1 MLLEAARVTRAF
13 GGDWLRR
20 TRTVAVDDVSLA
32 LDEAA
37 PSVVAIA
44 GESGSGK
51 TTLARL
57 LLGML
62 DPTGG
67 AVRYEGRDLRAM
79 SRPERHRFRRD
90 VQAVFQDPFEVYNPV
105 YRVDHVLATPVARFG
120 LAVTPAAGRAM
131 VGDALE
137 AVGLRP
143 DDTLGRYPH
152 ELSGGQRQRVMVARA
167 MLLRPRV
174 LLADEPVS
182 MVDASLRATIL
193 DALLRLH
200 RERGAAI
207 VYITH
212 DLTTAYQVAQRL
224 MILYR
229 GVVVEAGDAEA
240 VITRPRHPYTQL
252 LVRSIPWPDPA
263 RRWDP
268 PVESAGREPG
278 AGPEVGCRFASRCPA
293 VMAECRR
300 TPPPA
305 YEPEPGARVAC
316 YLYRDGGEAR

>member
-1 MLLEAARVTRAF
+1 MLLEADRVTKAF

-20 TRTVAVDDVSLA
+20 SRTVAVDDVSLA
-32 LDEAA
+32 IDAAA
-37 PSVVAIA
+37 PPVVAIA

-62 DPTGG
+62 DPTHGV
-67 AVRYEGRDLRAM
+67 VRYDGRDLRTMRRAD
-79 SRPERHRFRRD
+79 RRRFRRD
-90 VQAVFQDPFEVYNPV
+90 VQAIFQDPFEVYNPV

-120 LAVTPAAGRAM
+120 LAATRAAGRAM
-131 VGDALE
+131 IAEALE

-143 DDTLGRYPH
+143 EETLGRYPH

-193 DALLRLH
+193 EALLRLH
-200 RERGAAI
+200 QERGAAI

-212 DLTTAYQVAQRL
+212 DLTTAYQVAGRL
-224 MILYR
+224 LVLYR
-229 GVVVEAGDAEA
+229 GVVVEAGDAET
-240 VITRPRHPYTQL
+240 VITRPRHPYTRL
-252 LVRSIPWPDPA
+252 LVRSIPSPDPA
-263 RRWDP
+263 RPWEPPAEVADP
-268 PVESAGREPG
+268 AWAGD
-278 AGPEVGCRFASRCPA
+278 AEVGCRFASRCPA
-293 VMAECRR
+293 VMPECRR

-305 YEPEPGARVAC
+305 YEPEPRARVAC
-316 YLYRDGGEAR
+316 YLYRDAGEPR

>member
-1 MLLEAARVTRAF
+1 MLLEAARVTKTF
-13 GGDWLRR
+13 GGDWLRPS
-20 TRTVAVDDVSLA
+20 RTVAVDGVSLA
-32 LDEAA
+32 IEAAA

-51 TTLARL
+51 TTLGRL

-62 DPTGG
+62 DPTEGT
-67 AVRYEGRDLRAM
+67 VRYEGRDLRGL
-79 SRPERHRFRRD
+79 SRAERRRFRRD

-120 LAVTPAAGRAM
+120 LAATRAAGRAM
-131 VGDALE
+131 VADALE
-137 AVGLRP
+137 AVGLRAEE
-143 DDTLGRYPH
+143 TLGRYPH

-212 DLTTAYQVAQRL
+212 DLTTAYQVAGRL

-229 GVVVEAGDAEA
+229 GGVVEAGDAEA

-263 RRWDP
+263 RPWEP
-268 PVESAGREPG
+268 PPGDADREPSS
-278 AGPEVGCRFASRCPA
+278 GPEVGCRFASRCPA
-293 VMAECRR
+293 VMPECRR
-300 TPPPA
+300 TPPPT
-305 YEPEPGARVAC
+305 YEPEPGAQVAC
-316 YLYRDGGEAR
+316 YLYREAR